1 MISQY
6 KGGGCAW
13 CVRLSPDTSFCS
25 PDAPVCA
32 VPVQAASRLV
42 PCRLGAVQGFS
53 VLSL

>member
-25 PDAPVCA
+25 PDAPACA
-32 VPVQAASRLV
+32 SPVQAASQLV
-42 PCRLGAVQGFS
+42 PFRLEADRGFS

>member
-25 PDAPVCA
+25 PDAPACA